1 MTDIANLP
9 IWLKTNGQKWL
20 AATGRAPYFCLV
32 AESEGAI
39 EDLATR
45 ALHFYEQAADKL
57 ATFERE
63 RETVTPDYVVKKRV
77 LGRELA
83 A

>member
-1 MTDIANLP
+1 MTDISNLP
-9 IWLKTNGQKWL
+9 IWLKTNGQNWL

-32 AESEGAI
+32 ADSESAAE
-39 EDLATR
+39 ELASR
-45 ALHFYEQAADKL
+45 ALHFYERAAAKRE
-57 ATFERE
+57 AFTKE
-63 RETVTPDYVVKKRV
+63 RETVTPDYVVKKTV